1 MQMPPALRLHAR
13 VIINFEQRVCGS
25 RAFFIRPSGW
35 LDARGGIVERKKASL
50 DTYKYLLS
58 SSLCCWLKETVF
70 DNGHYRIWQ
79 GGPKQFAQIIGHWPD
94 FDGFIKYGK

>member
-1 MQMPPALRLHAR
+1 LNRECAAAAR
-13 VIINFEQRVCGS
+13 FSSDQVAGWM
-25 RAFFIRPSGW
+25 RAAASW
-35 LDARGGIVERKKASL
+35 KEKASL

-94 FDGFIKYGK
+94 FDGFISTENSFVYILKRRY

>member
-35 LDARGGIVERKKASL
+35 LDARAAASWKEKASL

-58 SSLCCWLKETVF
+58 SPLCRWLKETIF
-70 DNGHYRIWQ
+70 DNGQ
-79 GGPKQFAQIIGHWPD
+79 
-94 FDGFIKYGK
+94 